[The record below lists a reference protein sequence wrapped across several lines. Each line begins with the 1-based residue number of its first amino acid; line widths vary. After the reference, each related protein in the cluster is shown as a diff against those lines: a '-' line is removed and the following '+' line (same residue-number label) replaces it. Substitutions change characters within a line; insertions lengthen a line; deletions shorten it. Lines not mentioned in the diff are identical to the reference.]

1 MDEQIQ
7 LSFNKPILLE
17 GDEDLDHIILGTGS
31 NILMEDGNRVLNEDD
46 GFKTTGELDR
56 IELETGGILLA
67 EDGQF
72 LASTLTLRLLLMMEI
87 E

>member
-1 MDEQIQ
+1 MDGTNP

-17 GDEDLDHIILGTGS
+17 GDEDLDHIILETGS

-46 GFKTTGELDR
+46 GFKTTGELDKG

-72 LASTLTLRLLLMMEI
+72 GVTFDSTLHC
-87 E
+87 